1 MVYFANCHL
10 HSDISDS
17 FLSPEKIVDIAKELG
32 HKALVLTD
40 HDTVKGSH
48 RFDVACRKAGI
59 YSMLGIE
66 FITKGLGTGFHLLGY
81 DFDAEHPAMREL
93 IDRCSS
99 RHRERCHLLFEE
111 SLGNGS
117 LRPGVTW
124 QEVLDAFPGNDFY
137 YYTQVFTVL
146 EKKGI
151 YEHAEHPQ
159 FIKDAFSPPKDRE
172 PELEAAIGYF
182 TPDIEECIKVILA
195 AGGVPVIAHPHGKQE
210 YIEDLIK
217 MGIKGIEVYDPSITE
232 EERIAYD
239 ALCRERGLYVTGGT
253 DHAGKIGGFTDL
265 FEKKNKPDD
274 CGGLGEEDFFRL
286 YRRELG

>member
-1 MVYFANCHL
+1 
-10 HSDISDS
+10 
-17 FLSPEKIVDIAKELG
+17 
-32 HKALVLTD
+32 
-40 HDTVKGSH
+40 
-48 RFDVACRKAGI
+48 
-59 YSMLGIE
+59 MLGIE

-81 DFDAEHPAMREL
+81 DFDPENAAMRDL
-93 IDRCSS
+93 IERCSS

-111 SLGNGS
+111 SLANGS
-117 LRPGVTW
+117 LRPGATW

-151 YEHAEHPQ
+151 YEHSEHPQ
-159 FIKDAFSPPKDRE
+159 FIKDAFTVPKERE

-182 TPDIEECIKVILA
+182 TPDIEECIKIILA

-217 MGIKGIEVYDPSITE
+217 MGIKGIEVYHPSILP
-232 EERIAYD
+232 EERVAYD
-239 ALCRERGLYVTGGT
+239 TLCRERGLYVTGGT
-253 DHAGKIGGFTDL
+253 DHAGKIGGFADL

-274 CGGLGEEDFFRL
+274 CGGMTEEDFFKL

>member
-17 FLSPEKIVDIAKELG
+17 FLTPEKLVGIGKQLG

-81 DFDAEHPAMREL
+81 DFDREHPAMREL
-93 IDRCSS
+93 IERCSS

-111 SLGNGS
+111 SLKNGS

-146 EKKGI
+146 ERKGI

-159 FIKDAFSPPKDRE
+159 FIKDAFTVPKERE
-172 PELEAAIGYF
+172 PEIEAEIGYF
-182 TPDIEECIKVILA
+182 TPDIEECIRVILK

-217 MGIKGIEVYDPSITE
+217 MGIKGIEVYHPSITE
-232 EERIAYD
+232 EERPGYD
-239 ALCRERGLYVTGGT
+239 AICRERGLYVTGGT
-253 DHAGKIGGFTDL
+253 DHAGSIGGFADL
-265 FEKKNKPDD
+265 FPKKNRPDD

>member
-17 FLSPEKIVDIAKELG
+17 FLTPEKLVEIGKELG
-32 HKALVLTD
+32 HKALILTD

-48 RFDVACRKAGI
+48 RFESACRKAGI
-59 YSMLGIE
+59 YTMRGIE
-66 FITKGLGTGFHLLGY
+66 FITKGFGTGFHLLGY
-81 DFDAEHPAMREL
+81 DFDPENADMRDL

-111 SLGNGS
+111 SLKNGS

-151 YEHAEHPQ
+151 YRHGEHPQ
-159 FIKDAFSPPKDRE
+159 FIKDAFTVPKDRE

-182 TPDIEECIKVILA
+182 TPNIEECIKVILG
-195 AGGVPVIAHPHGKQE
+195 AGGVPVIAHPHAKQE

-217 MGIKGIEVYDPSITE
+217 MGIKGIEVYHPSITE
-232 EERIAYD
+232 DERVGYD
-239 ALCRERGLYVTGGT
+239 ALCRARGLYVTGGT
-253 DHAGKIGGFTDL
+253 DHAGKIGGFADL
-265 FEKKNKPDD
+265 FPKKDRPDD
-274 CGGLGEEDFFRL
+274 CGGMTEEDFFKL
-286 YRRELG
+286 YHRTLG